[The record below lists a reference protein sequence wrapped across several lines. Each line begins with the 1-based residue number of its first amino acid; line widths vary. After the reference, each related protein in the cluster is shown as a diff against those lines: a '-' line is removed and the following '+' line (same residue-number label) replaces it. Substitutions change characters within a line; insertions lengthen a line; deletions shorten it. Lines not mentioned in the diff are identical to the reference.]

1 MMNRTEGTHYDHYC
15 SLMERHRTTVW
26 RACWRFAHG
35 NPEWCKDMVQEVWI
49 ALWLRFDQLRVDANP
64 LQQRAWVWRVAR
76 SVLVDLYRK
85 RAVET
90 ESLTEAMSET
100 VADSS
105 LDYAEEMDHLLTSL
119 APDER
124 RLMQMRLQ
132 GYDAAEIAEAFGIE
146 RNAVYQRVN
155 RIIKKLRRQYGTG
168 L

>member
-1 MMNRTEGTHYDHYC
+1 MMNRMEGTRYDHYC

-85 RAVET
+85 HEP
-90 ESLTEAMSET
+90 ET
-100 VADSS
+100 VP
-105 LDYAEEMDHLLTSL
+105 LDAIRDLPDLPASAEMAELVDDLMARLGDE
-119 APDER
+119 ER
-124 RLMQMRLQ
+124 RLLQMRLD
-132 GYDAAEIAEAFGIE
+132 GYDAVEMAQALGIE

-155 RIIKKLRRQYGTG
+155 RIIKKLRKEYGR
-168 L
+168 